1 MNFFISPN
9 FAYLFAIAAVML
21 AISTIL
27 FPRAKWFKIG
37 MLVCLVG
44 AGFELFNLQANPWAL
59 VMIALSPL
67 SFYAA
72 TRQPGQRRILLLIT
86 GMMVVVG
93 SMFLFV
99 DQKGMPQVNIALLML
114 VSVICAQYI
123 WVGTERQLNAL
134 ENRRGVDPD
143 SLIGLTGTT
152 TTLVED
158 VGMVEIEGEVWPARS
173 DQPIPAG
180 STVRVLK
187 YAERVL
193 VVKKVEKL
201 AGK

>member
-1 MNFFISPN
+1 MNFLIDLN
-9 FAYLFAIAAVML
+9 LAYFLSVMAVML

-27 FPRAKWFKIG
+27 FPRAKWPKIG
-37 MLVCLVG
+37 MLICLAG

-59 VMIALSPL
+59 LVMALSPL
-67 SFYAA
+67 PYYVA
-72 TRQPGQRRILLLIT
+72 TQQPGLRRILLLVT
-86 GMMVVVG
+86 GAMVIFG

-99 DQKGMPQVNIALLML
+99 DKKGTPVVHIALLIM
-114 VSVICAQYI
+114 VSMICAQYI
-123 WVGTERQLNAL
+123 WVATERRLNNL

-158 VGMVEIEGEVWPARS
+158 VGLVKINGDIWPACS
-173 DQPIPAG
+173 DQPIPPG
-180 STVRVLK
+180 STVRIVK
-187 YAERVL
+187 YAGRVL